1 MGKWKEVGMTNPRY
15 LGLRIVLFIFFIVI
29 AASGVLMILGG
40 KTLVMWAFMHPPER
54 EVSNLFMMMLKQMG
68 GILLMLSLMLY
79 FAFRD
84 PVKNIAIFERFSFR
98 TDYLSLDST
107 PVSLHSDV
115 VAAVHCFRSLA
126 KSFFAAWIRCV
137 ALLLAPAI
145 AGYWIARNA

>member
-1 MGKWKEVGMTNPRY
+1 MRPYSPLCDNIHDISENYIEQVSVNTAKPAGAATGRAKRQARFTYFGLVFRNAKSLEIRASSNLCSNNILDEWKEVGMTNPRY

-79 FAFRD
+79 FAF
-84 PVKNIAIFERFSFR
+84 
-98 TDYLSLDST
+98 
-107 PVSLHSDV
+107 
-115 VAAVHCFRSLA
+115 
-126 KSFFAAWIRCV
+126 
-137 ALLLAPAI
+137 
-145 AGYWIARNA
+145 